1 MSFGA
6 GETVI
11 MTLDAGGTSLRFSA
25 LRAGAPV
32 TPVVT
37 MPSQGH
43 DLGLCLATI
52 VKGFEEI
59 RAVCPAR
66 PAAISFAFPA
76 PADYPRGIIGDLYN
90 LPGFRGGIA
99 LGPMLEERFQVPVF
113 INNDGDLF
121 AYGEASSGFLPYVN
135 GLLEAAGSPKRY
147 RNLLGVTL
155 GTGFGGG
162 IVRNGELFLGDNSMA
177 GEIWQLRHKLDPRV
191 NVEEGASIRAVRRVY
206 AEEAGIPLAQAPDPR
221 VIAQIAAGESPG
233 SRAAAQEAYRRL
245 GEVVGDALATALAL
259 VDGLVVVGG
268 GLSNAHRL
276 FLPEVVRELNS
287 TYRPPGGAER
297 RRLETEVFNLEE
309 PEELARF
316 VAGNACE
323 VTVPLGTARIR
334 YDRLS
339 RLGVGVS
346 RLGTS
351 QAIALGAYA
360 FALRALS
367 QGGGQT

>member
-1 MSFGA
+1 MSDA
-6 GETVI
+6 VI
-11 MTLDAGGTSLRFSA
+11 MTLDAGGTSFRFSA
-25 LRAGAPV
+25 LSGHRAV

-37 MPSQGH
+37 IPSHGD
-43 DLGLCLATI
+43 DLNLCLANLI
-52 VKGFEEI
+52 KGFEQI
-59 RAVCPAR
+59 REVCPAR

-90 LPGFRGGIA
+90 LPGFRGGVA
-99 LGPMLEERFQVPVF
+99 LGPMLEEKFQVPVF

-147 RNLLGVTL
+147 QNLLGVTL

-162 IVRNGELFLGDNSMA
+162 IVRSGDLFLGDNSMA
-177 GEIWQLRHKLDPRV
+177 GEIWQLRHKLDPRIS
-191 NVEEGASIRAVRRVY
+191 VEEGASIRAVRRVY
-206 AEEAGIPLAQAPDPR
+206 AQEAGIPMEQAPDPR
-221 VIAQIAAGESPG
+221 VIAQIAMGAEPG
-233 SRAAAQEAYRRL
+233 NPAAALEAYRRM

-259 VDGLVVVGG
+259 VDGLVVIGG

-276 FLPEVVRELNS
+276 FLPAVVRELNG
-287 TYRPPGGAER
+287 TYAPSEGAGR

-309 PEELARF
+309 GDQLARF
-316 VAGNACE
+316 VAGNTCQL
-323 VTVPLGTARIR
+323 TVPLSGATVR

-351 QAIALGAYA
+351 HAIALGAYA
-360 FALRALS
+360 FALRALA
-367 QGGGQT
+367 QGGRSAGPAP

>member
-1 MSFGA
+1 
-6 GETVI
+6 
-11 MTLDAGGTSLRFSA
+11 MTLDAGGTSFRYSA
-25 LRAGAPV
+25 LSGSRAV

-37 MPSQGH
+37 MPSHGD
-43 DLGLCLATI
+43 DLGLCLANI

-59 RAVCPAR
+59 REACPAR

-76 PADYPRGIIGDLYN
+76 PADYPCGIIGDLYN
-90 LPGFRGGIA
+90 LPGFRGGVA
-99 LGPMLEERFQVPVF
+99 LGPMLQEKFQVPVF

-121 AYGEASSGFLPYVN
+121 AYGEASCGFLPYVN

-162 IVRNGELFLGDNSMA
+162 IVRNGDLFLGDNSMA
-177 GEIWQLRHKLDPRV
+177 GEIWQLRNKLDPGV
-191 NVEEGASIRAVRRVY
+191 SVEEGASIRAVRRVY
-206 AEEAGIPLAQAPDPR
+206 AEEAGIAMAQAPDPR
-221 VIAQIAAGESPG
+221 VIAQIATGDAPG
-233 SRAAAQEAYRRL
+233 HRAAALEAYRRM

-276 FLPEVVRELNS
+276 FLPAVVRELNG
-287 TYRPPGGAER
+287 TYAPSERTGR
-297 RRLETEVFNLEE
+297 RRLETEVFNLEDAD
-309 PEELARF
+309 ELARF
-316 VAGNACE
+316 VSGSPCQ
-323 VTVPLGTARIR
+323 VTVPLSGATVR

-339 RLGVGVS
+339 RLGVGVT

-360 FALRALS
+360 FAVRAMS
-367 QGGGQT
+367 QGGHCVGPAP

>member
-1 MSFGA
+1 MSDSGSD
-6 GETVI
+6 TVI
-11 MTLDAGGTSLRFSA
+11 MTLDAGGTSFRFSA
-25 LRAGAPV
+25 LRGSSAV

-43 DLGLCLATI
+43 DLGLCLENM
-52 VKGFEEI
+52 VKGFEQI
-59 RAVCPAR
+59 RSVCPAE

-99 LGPMLEERFQVPVF
+99 LGPMLRERFQVPVF

-135 GLLEAAGSPKRY
+135 GLLEAAGSTKRY

-162 IVRNGELFLGDNSMA
+162 IVRNGDLFLGDNSMA

-206 AEEAGIPLAQAPDPR
+206 AEEAGIPAAQAPDPR
-221 VIAQIAAGESPG
+221 VIAQIATGEAPG
-233 SRAAAQEAYRRL
+233 NRAAAAQAYRRM

-276 FLPEVVRELNS
+276 FLPAVVRELNS
-287 TYRPPGGAER
+287 SYVPPGGAER
-297 RRLETEVFNLEE
+297 RRLETEVFNLEDGDQ
-309 PEELARF
+309 LARF
-316 VAGNACE
+316 VAGNPCE
-323 VTVPLGTARIR
+323 VTVPLGGARIR
-334 YDRLS
+334 YDRQS
-339 RLGVGVS
+339 RLGVGIS

-351 QAIALGAYA
+351 RAIALGAYA

-367 QGGGQT
+367 ESGRAA